1 MKIGVNTWVWTSPF
15 TTADFDLIPK
25 ISRMGFDV
33 LEVALDDADLIDARL
48 LRKVAADN
56 GLAITV
62 CGAFGP
68 TRDIASDDPAIRTN
82 GANYIRSSIG
92 FAEAVGST
100 LFCGPVYSAVG
111 KTRLVPDVE
120 KKREWAWC
128 VETLQ
133 DIAGVALDAGVTVGV
148 EPLNRFESDMV
159 NLTEQALA
167 LIDDVGS
174 SAYGFHIDT
183 FHANIEEKS
192 IPEAIRAAGERL
204 VHVHACENDRGIPGS
219 GHQDWKGIR
228 DALVEIGYDG
238 ALVIESFTPGAVE
251 IAKAASIW
259 RPLAPPRT
267 NWPAPGQ
274 ITFAVCSADIPC
286 HFAGS
291 ARNRTV

>member
-25 ISRMGFDV
+25 IGRMGFDV
-33 LEVALDDADLIDARL
+33 LEVALDDPGLIDAPL
-48 LRKVAADN
+48 LRKAAADN

-68 TRDIASDDPAIRTN
+68 TRDIASEDAAIRAN
-82 GANYIRSSIG
+82 GANYIRSSIA
-92 FAEAVGST
+92 FTEAVGST
-100 LFCGPVYSAVG
+100 LFSGPVYSAVG
-111 KTRLVPDVE
+111 KTRMVPE
-120 KKREWAWC
+120 AQKKREWAWC

-133 DIAGVALDAGVTVGV
+133 DIAGAAMDAGVTVGI

-174 SAYGFHIDT
+174 SAYGIHIDT

-192 IPEAIRAAGERL
+192 IPEAIRAAGKRL

-228 DALVEIGYDG
+228 DALAEIEYDG

-259 RPLAPPRT
+259 RPLAPSQDEL
-267 NWPAPGQ
+267 A
-274 ITFAVCSADIPC
+274 SAG
-286 HFAGS
+286 ANYL
-291 ARNRTV
+291 RNLFG